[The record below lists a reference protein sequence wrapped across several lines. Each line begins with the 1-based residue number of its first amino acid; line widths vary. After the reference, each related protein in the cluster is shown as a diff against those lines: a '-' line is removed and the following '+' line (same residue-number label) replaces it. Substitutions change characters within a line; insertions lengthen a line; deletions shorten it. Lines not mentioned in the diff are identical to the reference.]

1 MVRSGADQSANLR
14 RLRGVPDGVY
24 RPRSAVER
32 RQPDC
37 RRVGLTQHVA
47 RQPRQRR
54 DGARSNR
61 ARGTPDKEGENAMYI
76 NDYVV
81 GAFFGA
87 LITGF
92 LTIAAL
98 TRSEERRV
106 GKEGGAACAGE
117 QAEESVD
124 ED

>member
-32 RQPDC
+32 RQPD
-37 RRVGLTQHVA
+37 RRRGGLNQPRTKQA
-47 RQPRQRR
+47 RQRPSGGRIESGPGTSRQ
-54 DGARSNR
+54 G
-61 ARGTPDKEGENAMYI
+61 GENAMYI

-98 TRSEERRV
+98 TWMSNRIAKLK
-106 GKEGGAACAGE
+106 KE
-117 QAEESVD
+117 D
-124 ED
+124 DK